1 MKNLKVLGMTG
12 GVGSGKSTVCQ
23 VMKSS
28 FNAAIIYTDDVA
40 KDLMKKGGVSYSLI
54 VDHYGAKILDPQ
66 GEINREAL
74 AKIVFANEKDRLL
87 VNSFSHPYVKEAVLK
102 SIKELKEEGKVSY
115 IVVETALPY
124 EACLTEFCDEIIYVT
139 ASDEV
144 RRTRLKLSRGYSDEK
159 ITHMLKS
166 QLSEDAFL
174 KICTKVLDNSKDI
187 ADIKEQLKTILE

>member
-1 MKNLKVLGMTG
+1 MKDLKVLGMTG

-28 FNAAIIYTDDVA
+28 FNAAIIYTDEVA

-54 VDHYGAKILDPQ
+54 VDHYGSKILDPQ